1 MRRRVFIR
9 TFALDLLA
17 LVLGMVGASLYI
29 FSTPLPWNASPF
41 VLRGSIFPL
50 LGSLLA
56 GVLVGSYVSMR
67 SWGTG
72 VPRPSYGR
80 AVTIATTTLSVTA
93 LAIVFFRSENFYF
106 SRLFIGISLTT
117 MLALGLAH
125 RAYSRSRPWSEPMVL
140 ISGEKELMDTIT
152 ESPHANVIATYDPI
166 APEGPGPMDQG
177 VSLVVDLRAIL
188 SESMAQFVSSSS
200 LAGYPIRSLVSV
212 YEEHTGRMAIVHLS
226 EGWELRTPVA
236 QQGLYPTVKRVLDVA
251 LTLMTAPLWI
261 PLSILTGLAVKIGS
275 RGPIFYRQ
283 ERIGL
288 LGKPFRLHKFRTM
301 VPDAEKLGPQMASED
316 DPRLTSVGR
325 YLRKVR
331 LDELPQLWNVLKG
344 DVSLV
349 GPRPEQP
356 MFVDQF
362 RQSIPFYDDRHLIR
376 PGITGWSQVNYGYAD
391 NEADTIEKLTY
402 DLYYVK
408 NSSPWLDIHIFGK
421 SIWTVLSGF
430 GAQ

>member
-1 MRRRVFIR
+1 MRRRILAR

-17 LVLGMVGASLYI
+17 LTVGMVAAALALFGTPFAWTAPR
-29 FSTPLPWNASPF
+29 FSFGDS
-41 VLRGSIFPL
+41 VFPL
-50 LGSLLA
+50 LGALTAGLLI
-56 GVLVGSYVSMR
+56 GSYVSMR
-67 SWGTG
+67 SWGNG
-72 VPRPSYGR
+72 IPRPSYGR
-80 AVTIATTTLSVTA
+80 AVTIAMTTLSTTA
-93 LAIVFFRSENFYF
+93 LAIVFFRSFYF
-106 SRLFIGISLTT
+106 SRAFIGISIGT

-125 RAYSRSRPWSEPMVL
+125 RGYSRSRPWSESMVL
-140 ISGEKELMDTIT
+140 ISNEKELMDTIT
-152 ESPHANVIATYDPI
+152 ESPHADVLTTYDPI

-177 VSLVVDLRAIL
+177 VSLVVDLRAVL
-188 SESMAQFVSSSS
+188 SEPMAQFVSSSS

-212 YEEHTGRMAIVHLS
+212 YEEHAGRMAIVHLS

-236 QQGLYPTVKRVLDVA
+236 HQGLYPTVKRYLDIA
-251 LTLMTAPLWI
+251 MTLVTAPLWVPI
-261 PLSILTGLAVKIGS
+261 AVFVGLAVKLGS
-275 RGPIFYRQ
+275 KGPIFFSQR
-283 ERIGL
+283 RVGL
-288 LGKPFRLHKFRTM
+288 GGKTFTLHKFRTM
-301 VPDAEKLGPQMASED
+301 VPDAERLGPQMATED

-325 YLRKVR
+325 FLRKYR
-331 LDELPQLWNVLKG
+331 FDEIPQLWNVLKG

-356 MFVDQF
+356 IFVEQF
-362 RQSIPFYDDRHLIR
+362 RQTIPFYDDRHLIR

-408 NSSPWLDIHIFGK
+408 NASPWLDLHIFGK